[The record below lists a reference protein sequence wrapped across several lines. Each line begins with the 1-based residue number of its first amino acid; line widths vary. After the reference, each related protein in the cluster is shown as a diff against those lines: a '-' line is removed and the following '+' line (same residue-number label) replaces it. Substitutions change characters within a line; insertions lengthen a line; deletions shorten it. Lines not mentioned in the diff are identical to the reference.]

1 MIFYNIFK
9 NPMYD
14 QINNMVRWNGISR
27 NKDETVGHH
36 THIVTF
42 FTRILLE
49 DLFSFLPE
57 EIKNRIIADT
67 VTYAMFHD
75 FDESFTGDILH
86 GFKHNSF
93 NGSDVKASI
102 AAYLDQ
108 VQTQNFGSDSVF
120 DKMITKYAFKVEIE
134 KYQKSIVKLADWLSM
149 LYYLSKERQ
158 LGNKNIDRQWNG
170 CLRSVSNQAVTVM
183 EEVNQTFK
191 ENGLRDKVNMQI
203 LVDLLNTDFNE

>member
-1 MIFYNIFK
+1 MIIYNIFK

-57 EIKNRIIADT
+57 EIKNKIIADT

-86 GFKHNSF
+86 DFKHNKF
-93 NGSDVKASI
+93 NGTDIKSSI
-102 AAYLDQ
+102 SKYLDQ
-108 VQTQNFGSDSVF
+108 VQVQNFGSDSIF
-120 DKMITKYAFKVEIE
+120 DKLITKYAFKVEIE
-134 KYQKSIVKLADWLSM
+134 KYQKSIVKLSDWLSM
-149 LYYLSKERQ
+149 LFYIQKEKQ
-158 LGNKNIDRQWNG
+158 LGNKNIDRQWDS
-170 CLRSVSNQAVTVM
+170 CLKSVSNQAVTVM
-183 EEVNQTFK
+183 EEINETFYK
-191 ENGLRDKVNMQI
+191 LGMRDKVNMQI